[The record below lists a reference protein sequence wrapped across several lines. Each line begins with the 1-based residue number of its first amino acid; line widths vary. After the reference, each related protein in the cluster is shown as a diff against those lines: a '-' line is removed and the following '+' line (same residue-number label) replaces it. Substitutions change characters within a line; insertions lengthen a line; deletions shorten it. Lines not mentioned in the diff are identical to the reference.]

1 MNTECFN
8 NLELTEI
15 KELKVGGQKYVYT
28 ALSTQWEQVVLKII
42 KPDQDVQR
50 IQRELD
56 IAKECSGFN
65 SPTVF
70 QDGTIECNGT
80 EYVFIIESYIEGVC
94 LKDYIAAESPIP
106 YEEVISFLK
115 AIFNAIDNLEQ
126 RRLVHRDIKPDNIIR
141 ASNGDYYLL
150 DFGIARAL
158 DQESITNT
166 SDPYGPHTPCY
177 APIEQID
184 NEKDKIDSRTDLFSS
199 AVIAYEMITGNKAFC
214 EPGLNLAQITRKIDM
229 GLYTPLPADENGT
242 VNNINEL
249 IHSCMN
255 KFQSRR
261 PDTAQDAISWLNDV
275 SSMNEKG

>member
-1 MNTECFN
+1 MNIKCFDG
-8 NLELTEI
+8 LELTDI
-15 KELKVGGQKYVYT
+15 RELKVGGQKYVYS
-28 ALSTQWEQVVLKII
+28 ASSEQWGTVVLKII
-42 KPDQDVQR
+42 KPDQDIQR
-50 IQRELD
+50 IQRELN

-65 SPTVF
+65 SPTVH
-70 QDGTIECNGT
+70 QDGSLSCDGIE
-80 EYVFIIESYIEGVC
+80 YAFIIESFIEGVC
-94 LKDYIAAESPIP
+94 LKDYIASASPIP
-106 YEEVISFLK
+106 YEEVVKFLK
-115 AIFNAIDNLEQ
+115 DISNAISILEEK
-126 RRLVHRDIKPDNIIR
+126 RLVHRDIKPDNIIR
-141 ASNGDYYLL
+141 GINGDYYLL

-229 GLYTPLPADENGT
+229 GIYTPLPDIANDTHNK
-242 VNNINEL
+242 INEL
-249 IHSCMN
+249 IHCCMN

-261 PDTAQDAISWLNDV
+261 PDSAKEAVSWLNEIL
-275 SSMNEKG
+275 SQ